1 METNKD
7 ELLDLEEAS
16 NFIKSKKENIIK
28 MTQENTIPHS
38 LLPDGTLLFSRKR
51 LYNWILSLDPTSQI
65 QTGEITTETTITDIP
80 SLAKMIIKRFGYN
93 YKARLSSGYL
103 NLYKG
108 QKVFAEINFP
118 SSYGG
123 VDIALWERGNDKDL
137 PKCIIL
143 KPINEIW
150 KLAGYQQ
157 RNNKA
162 WLDGERL
169 SNSPAAAF
177 NVPLSLLDDVDNPG
191 WKELETLLKYTFIKR

>member
-16 NFIKSKKENIIK
+16 KFIKTKKENIIK